1 MSKIDYDAMQLQ
13 QLQLE
18 KELKRMGMGFSG
30 NKMEEKLALYQ
41 AQEKMLKDELKRQA
55 QEKFD
60 EEFRNLNTTI
70 PDISPSQLRTKE
82 RVTGRK
88 VEPLEV
94 EIP

>member
-1 MSKIDYDAMQLQ
+1 
-13 QLQLE
+13 
-18 KELKRMGMGFSG
+18 MGMGFSA

-82 RVTGRK
+82 RV
-88 VEPLEV
+88 
-94 EIP
+94 